1 VVKGIAIVE
10 NKSMYKMTV
19 RNVTEY
25 RFDNDKKKCKNHG
38 YNIDYDGA
46 SGIFPHEHNFSD
58 EF

>member
-1 VVKGIAIVE
+1 
-10 NKSMYKMTV
+10 MYKMTV